1 MLDHVQTLPQLEAF
15 DAQAYLQEAAA
26 LGPAE
31 TLAELGGQLDR
42 LRAALDAVD
51 RFAQKAMAIRLN
63 QLSADPLPPQ
73 LRTLLKT
80 TVIAYHGQL
89 DLLRGRVAS
98 ALQRIDPTMA
108 SGATERVMDA
118 AERVLS
124 LHATLR
130 GGLLTLAVR
139 VAGERAQAAQKKG
152 RDRTLPERGEWR
164 RALVDLQQVAAHP
177 QRLETGSFAERLK
190 KIPVP
195 EEEPETEST
204 DEKRFSLIEID

>member
-1 MLDHVQTLPQLEAF
+1 MLDQVQNLPQLEAF
-15 DAQAYLQEAAA
+15 DAQRFLSEVSSFG
-26 LGPAE
+26 LAE
-31 TLAELGGQLDR
+31 TIGEVGAQMDR
-42 LRAALDAVD
+42 LRALLDEVD

-63 QLSADPLPPQ
+63 LLAADPLPPQ

-89 DLLRGRVAS
+89 DLLRGRVAT
-98 ALQRIDPTMA
+98 ALARIDRHTA
-108 SGATERVMDA
+108 SEVTERVMEA

-130 GGLLTLAVR
+130 GGILQLAQK
-139 VAGERAQAAQKKG
+139 VAGERAAQAQKKG
-152 RDRTLPERGEWR
+152 RDRTLAERQEWR
-164 RALVDLQQVAAHP
+164 RVEIDLRQIAAHP
-177 QRLETGSFAERLK
+177 ELLAPASFAERVK
-190 KIPVP
+190 KIPMP

>member
-1 MLDHVQTLPQLEAF
+1 MLDFVQSLAQLEAF
-15 DAQAYLQEAAA
+15 DANAWLQEASA

-31 TLAELGGQLDR
+31 TLGELGALLDR
-42 LRAALDAVD
+42 LRLRLDEVD

-63 QLSADPLPPQ
+63 QLAADPLPPQ

-80 TVIAYHGQL
+80 TIIAYHGQV
-89 DLLRGRVAS
+89 DVLRGRVAT
-98 ALQRIDPTMA
+98 AMQRIDRSMA
-108 SGATERVMDA
+108 SAATERVMDA

-130 GGLLTLAVR
+130 GGLLSLVVR

-164 RALVDLQQVAAHP
+164 RAQIDLTQVAAHP
-177 QRLETGSFAERLK
+177 QRLETASFAERLN
-190 KIPVP
+190 KIALPD
-195 EEEPETEST
+195 EEPETESS